1 MCEGRQKNAHLRNL
15 YEARLAVALFVVT
28 KIRTLM
34 TMWNKDDQFG
44 NFWLERHFDREK
56 DSEKYLKISLST
68 DRFENRGLEGRLI
81 ENALFLIY
89 ADP

>member
-1 MCEGRQKNAHLRNL
+1 
-15 YEARLAVALFVVT
+15 
-28 KIRTLM
+28 M

-56 DSEKYLKISLST
+56 DSEKYLNISLST
-68 DRFENRGLEGRLI
+68 DRFEKCGLEGRLI